1 MDQIALKDKIAVESE
16 INKIKRSLLVTGM
29 PEEHVECEAY
39 HAITNNKQQ
48 IDDIQKLLNSL

>member
-1 MDQIALKDKIAVESE
+1 VDQIALKDKIAVESE

-29 PEEHVECEAY
+29 SEEHVECEAY
-39 HAITNNKQQ
+39 NAITNNKQQ